1 MPGSITHDLTTRL
14 TDVADLT
21 AVANAIRSKGGTTD
35 PLVYPDGFVTAI
47 NNIQASSGGV
57 DIKVNTV
64 TPDIYN
70 IDVDANTFYLDTSKV
85 DLGKH
90 FVLIAYITGS
100 AFDYEGVVN
109 GVPIDDL
116 LEYDQ
121 PGLMVLQS
129 PFTDEYPDIYE
140 LDIQIGSSCYV
151 TLPGAYDLTA
161 KRITVPQF
169 FDYIRGINVPYKIDQ
184 VTTSHIVN
192 WN

>member
-1 MPGSITHDLTTRL
+1 MGESSVTQYLTEST
-14 TDVADLT
+14 DLT

-57 DIKVNTV
+57 DTKVNTV

-70 IDVDANTFYLDTSKV
+70 IDVDAPTFYLDTSKV

-90 FVLIAYITGS
+90 FVLMITINGS
-100 AFDYEGVVN
+100 AFDYNSILN
-109 GVPIDDL
+109 GSSIDEV
-116 LEYDQ
+116 LEYNQ
-121 PGLMVLQS
+121 SGLIVLLS
-129 PFTDEYPDIYE
+129 PYMDEYPDTYE
-140 LDIQIGSSCYV
+140 LDIQIGSSSYV
-151 TLPGAYDLTA
+151 ALPGVYDPTA

-169 FDYIRGINVPYKIDQ
+169 FEFIKGFYVPYKIEQ
-184 VTTSHIVN
+184 ILSSYIVN

>member
-1 MPGSITHDLTTRL
+1 MGKSSVTQYLTEST
-14 TDVADLT
+14 DLT
-21 AVANAIRSKGGTTD
+21 AIANAIRAKGGTTE
-35 PLVYPDGFVTAI
+35 PLVYPDGFVAVI

-90 FVLIAYITGS
+90 FVLIAYIVGS

-129 PFTDEYPDIYE
+129 PFIDEYPDVYE
-140 LDIQIGSSCYV
+140 LGIQIGNSGYAI
-151 TLPGAYDLTA
+151 LPGVYDLTA

-169 FDYIRGINVPYKIDQ
+169 IDFIRGINVPYKIDQ